1 MPNVLH
7 RSIPVVDKDGKP
19 LQNLQLFSEEIESFS
34 LIIGTGSPE
43 GIYKAR
49 VGREYLDTTGGV
61 GAVKYIK
68 QLPDIGGNDKLGWVP
83 I

>member
-1 MPNVLH
+1 MPDVLH
-7 RSIPVVDKDGKP
+7 RSIPVVDNEGRP
-19 LQNLQLFSEEIESFS
+19 LQSLQLFSEEVNAMS
-34 LIIGTGSPE
+34 LIIGEGSPE

-68 QLPDIGGNDKLGWVP
+68 QLSDIGGNDKLGWVA

>member
-7 RSIPVVDKDGKP
+7 RSIPVVDDQGRP
-19 LQNLQLFSEEIESFS
+19 LQNLQLFSEEIESMS
-34 LIIGTGSPE
+34 LIIGIGSPE
-43 GIYKAR
+43 GIYRAR
-49 VGREYLDTTGGV
+49 VGREYLDTTGGI

-68 QLPDIGGNDKLGWVP
+68 QLAEIGGDDKLGWKP